1 MHLRRRGLLS
11 SLLSA
16 RNLLSLWKK
25 NMPAGRVAMYRET
38 KFVIICCVLCAEQIL
53 SVPPPCTAT
62 HSASE
67 HPLSLFTGT
76 LSVQPPPIQPPT
88 QLDIPSLSPRLHPL
102 SNSPL
107 YNYDKALL
115 PVIAQPRTV
124 LKPPTAVTT
133 WYIAKCLVSR
143 RTIQI
148 HALGCPFWRA
158 PAFQQHLGAPSQSP
172 RRRNDP
178 VQLPRPHVRRHR
190 VRTGPCTSKRRNRL
204 KTKED
209 GCSVPPCTSGCSSGS

>member
-1 MHLRRRGLLS
+1 MEEEHASRPSGDVQRDQVGDYLLCTVC
-11 SLLSA
+11 
-16 RNLLSLWKK
+16 
-25 NMPAGRVAMYRET
+25 GT
-38 KFVIICCVLCAEQIL
+38 DTLC
-53 SVPPPCTAT
+53 PTPPCTAT

-115 PVIAQPRTV
+115 PVIAQPRTRHRAV

-133 WYIAKCLVSR
+133 WYIAK
-143 RTIQI
+143 
-148 HALGCPFWRA
+148 P
-158 PAFQQHLGAPSQSP
+158 
-172 RRRNDP
+172 
-178 VQLPRPHVRRHR
+178 
-190 VRTGPCTSKRRNRL
+190 
-204 KTKED
+204 
-209 GCSVPPCTSGCSSGS
+209 